1 MMTAHVLLA
10 QTPMKPTVPGAAGE
24 PTWQGVLRLSDGR
37 TFVTD
42 GGLALDAA
50 LAKPSALPERQVAA
64 KVLEDYLN
72 APHKEE
78 CSLSDLNPAASGKGY
93 TTPSGIELNAT
104 YITFLRRHLPSDASL
119 RSTARNQPI
128 VIVVDGKAVG
138 VLMPVRQ

>member
-1 MMTAHVLLA
+1 M
-10 QTPMKPTVPGAAGE
+10 
-24 PTWQGVLRLSDGR
+24 
-37 TFVTD
+37 
-42 GGLALDAA
+42 
-50 LAKPSALPERQVAA
+50 
-64 KVLEDYLN
+64 
-72 APHKEE
+72 
-78 CSLSDLNPAASGKGY
+78 SDLNPAASGKGY